1 MFARI
6 NGTGALAEYGTL
18 GDRLVKDGA
27 LRNRPR
33 ESLLVYIAKIKCNLG
48 IRLQNSLIRVLTKL
62 LVLVGL
68 YCFSV
73 LLPSDL
79 EEASFAYYLSIEI
92 RFIFIHCERILAQVV
107 K

>member
-33 ESLLVYIAKIKCNLG
+33 ESLLV
-48 IRLQNSLIRVLTKL
+48 KL